1 MQYPLY
7 VQRRDGRGYR
17 GRFAD
22 FPWLEVDGET
32 FGALTQDAARL
43 VQRVYH
49 RSEHVIPA
57 PTIDTSKLK
66 TLEMDD
72 GQGLWM
78 FVDVDLTAVQSHSVF
93 VQVCLR
99 KRLLQEIDLAA
110 QKRHLSRSAY
120 IALACVHEL
129 AHVCDE
135 GARQRS

>member
-7 VQRRDGRGYR
+7 VQRLDGHGYR

-32 FGALTQDAARL
+32 FDDLTRDAARL
-43 VQRVYH
+43 VQRMYH

-72 GQGLWM
+72 GRGLWM
-78 FVDVDLTAVQSHSVF
+78 FVDVDLTAVLSHSVF
-93 VQVCLR
+93 VQVRLR
-99 KRLLQEIDLAA
+99 KSVLHEIDLAA
-110 QKRHLSRSAY
+110 QKSHVSRSAY

-129 AHVCDE
+129 AQGCDE